1 MKKHILLPL
10 LALAGGSAGLVLH
23 RWELSLAADTAT
35 GLLNSGQ
42 PATAVLAVLAIA
54 LAAALALLC
63 RGGSAPKDWR
73 DGLRCPLSGWVA
85 LMVAAALLL
94 LACGGLTVS
103 SAIQRLALWRM
114 DPDRNT
120 LPIMDGLLA
129 LSCLPAALAVLKLGQ
144 GGYRG
149 SLTQEDRWMTA
160 LPGYAAVFWAV
171 STYQQNAISP
181 YPMQYAWA
189 TLSCVCLLLAF
200 YFFAA
205 GAFGARLSGLFPL
218 FALIGIVLDLHRH
231 GRSGSDPAGTFT
243 AHGLSSDRFGPCL
256 SRPATPGPAPPG
268 RRRSWPAACGSGTR
282 RTPAK
287 RPMNDRPPWHHR

>member
-1 MKKHILLPL
+1 MKKHMLLPL
-10 LALAGGSAGLVLH
+10 LALAGGGVGLVLH

-42 PATAVLAVLAIA
+42 PATAVLAVLALA

-73 DGLRCPLSGWVA
+73 DGLRCPLSGWMA

-181 YPMQYAWA
+181 YPMQYVWT

-218 FALIGIVLDLHRH
+218 FALVGIVLDLIAM
-231 GRSGSDPAGTFT
+231 GDPELTRLALLQRT
-243 AHGLSSDRFGPCL
+243 AFLLTALGLVYPALRARFGPAWTEEEL
-256 SRPATPGPAPPG
+256 ARSLRQQDEEDPGEE
-268 RRRSWPAACGSGTR
+268 T
-282 RTPAK
+282 
-287 RPMNDRPPWHHR
+287 DE

>member
-42 PATAVLAVLAIA
+42 PATAVLAVLTIA

-218 FALIGIVLDLHRH
+218 FALVGIVLDLIAMGDPELTRLALLQRTAFLLTALGLVYPALHA
-231 GRSGSDPAGTFT
+231 RSGPAWTEEELARSLRQRDEEDPGEET
-243 AHGLSSDRFGPCL
+243 DE
-256 SRPATPGPAPPG
+256 
-268 RRRSWPAACGSGTR
+268 
-282 RTPAK
+282 
-287 RPMNDRPPWHHR
+287 

>member
-218 FALIGIVLDLHRH
+218 FALIGIVLDLIAMGGPEVTRLELLQLTAFLLTALGLVYPALHA
-231 GRSGSDPAGTFT
+231 RSGPAWTEEELARSLRQRDEEDPGEET
-243 AHGLSSDRFGPCL
+243 DE
-256 SRPATPGPAPPG
+256 
-268 RRRSWPAACGSGTR
+268 
-282 RTPAK
+282 
-287 RPMNDRPPWHHR
+287 

>member
-1 MKKHILLPL
+1 MKKHMLLPL
-10 LALAGGSAGLVLH
+10 LALAGGGVGLVLH
-23 RWELSLAADTAT
+23 RWELSLAADEAT

-42 PATAVLAVLAIA
+42 PATAVLAVLVIA
-54 LAAALALLC
+54 LTAALALLC

-73 DGLRCPLSGWVA
+73 DGLRCPLSGWTA

-103 SAIQRLALWRM
+103 SAVQRLALWRM

-149 SLTQEDRWMTA
+149 SLTREDRWMTA

-181 YPMQYAWA
+181 YPMQYVWA
-189 TLSCVCLLLAF
+189 ILSCVCLLLAF

-205 GAFGARLSGLFPL
+205 GAFGARFSGLFPL
-218 FALIGIVLDLHRH
+218 FALVGIVLDLAAM
-231 GRSGSDPAGTFT
+231 GDPELTRPELLQRAAFLLT
-243 AHGLSSDRFGPCL
+243 ALGLVCPALRARFGPPWTAEEL
-256 SRPATPGPAPPG
+256 AQGQKRKDEDADPGETA
-268 RRRSWPAACGSGTR
+268 
-282 RTPAK
+282 
-287 RPMNDRPPWHHR
+287 DE